1 MTPGGTNNPTSI
13 LVPVVINEFMASNT
27 RTIRNCAELYDDWI
41 ELYNT
46 SGTAVDLSGFFLS
59 DNLGNPT
66 KWAFPEG
73 TFIGPRGYLLVWADD
88 QPCADTDL
96 HAPFKLD
103 ASGEQ
108 IGLFAPDGRLID
120 GLTFPNQI
128 ADWTYGRWP
137 DGAGSTFYFM
147 DQPTPRASNFLTANN
162 SPPALG
168 IIGDQVVDEGAR
180 LSFTVSAS
188 DPDAPPQQLSFSL
201 DSNAPDGATID
212 AQSGVFAWQPAED
225 QGPGVY
231 TIEVSV
237 TDNGSPRLSA
247 SRSLRITVIGSLA
260 PGFPATATV
269 ANGVVTIAWQA
280 IAGKTY
286 QVQYSPDLNNLA
298 WQVFG
303 PNIVAG
309 SSSASVTDTPGST
322 QRFYRV
328 LRID

>member
-1 MTPGGTNNPTSI
+1 MSCHAPGRGRTSI
-13 LVPVVINEFMASNT
+13 A
-27 RTIRNCAELYDDWI
+27 
-41 ELYNT
+41 
-46 SGTAVDLSGFFLS
+46 
-59 DNLGNPT
+59 
-66 KWAFPEG
+66 
-73 TFIGPRGYLLVWADD
+73 
-88 QPCADTDL
+88 
-96 HAPFKLD
+96 
-103 ASGEQ
+103 
-108 IGLFAPDGRLID
+108 
-120 GLTFPNQI
+120 
-128 ADWTYGRWP
+128 
-137 DGAGSTFYFM
+137 
-147 DQPTPRASNFLTANN
+147 
-162 SPPALG
+162 
-168 IIGDQVVDEGAR
+168 
-180 LSFTVSAS
+180 
-188 DPDAPPQQLSFSL
+188 
-201 DSNAPDGATID
+201 SNAPDGATID

-247 SRSLRITVIGSLA
+247 SRSFRITVIGSSA

-309 SSSASVTDTPGST
+309 SSSASVTDTLTNT